1 LLVLLDIVQT
11 TQSGLRLRQHGDTD
25 VQRLKQD
32 IRRHVEDLQEQARVQ
47 DTREKK
53 PGRRL
58 VKKQRQL
65 QLQHRTCPVQ
75 AIGARRTVKC
85 ARSTVTGV
93 HQTCLVMHRTGAP
106 NWVSRDN
113 ARGLEKVKMHR
124 TCPVVHQTSH
134 RMPESPTVGNGY
146 CPMAS

>member
-1 LLVLLDIVQT
+1 MLLLLNIVQM
-11 TQSGLRLRQHGDTD
+11 TQSGLGLRQRGDTD
-25 VQRLKQD
+25 VQHLKQN

-93 HQTCLVMHRTGAP
+93 HQTCPVMHRTGAP
-106 NWVSRDN
+106 NWVSRDD
-113 ARGLEKVKMHR
+113 ARGLEKVKMHW
-124 TCPVVHQTSH
+124 TCPVAHQTSH
-134 RMPESPTVGNGY
+134 RMPESPTIGNG
-146 CPMAS
+146 